1 MQCGVVGNRLV
12 TSPVKVARAARCS
25 MEDLRR
31 MLPAARARH
40 GAGHAA
46 RGGAALSSLASY
58 TPEKKLSRKQSVCS
72 L

>member
-12 TSPVKVARAARCS
+12 TSPVKVSRA
-25 MEDLRR
+25 
-31 MLPAARARH
+31 
-40 GAGHAA
+40 
-46 RGGAALSSLASY
+46 AALSSLASY